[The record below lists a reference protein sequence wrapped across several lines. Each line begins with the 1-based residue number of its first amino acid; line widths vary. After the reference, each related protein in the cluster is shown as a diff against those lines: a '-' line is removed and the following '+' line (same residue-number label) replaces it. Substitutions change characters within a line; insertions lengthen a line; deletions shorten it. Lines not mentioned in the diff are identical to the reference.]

1 LSGRTN
7 LNSPYL
13 GRSYTPSN
21 NRYILGTL
29 VDATSYEEATRKII
43 AWAETGES
51 RYVCAANVHMIMEGF
66 DDPEFKNIINSADL
80 VTPDGMPL
88 VWGLR
93 QLGIK
98 EADQVCGPTL
108 TMYVCE
114 AAANSGIPVALY
126 GGTEESLTDFTA
138 LLYDRFPAMRVICQ
152 ILPPFRPLSTDEDV
166 AYTQQI
172 VASGARIL
180 FVGIGCPK
188 QELWMAQ
195 HQSKIP
201 AVMLGVG
208 AAFDFH
214 SGRVKRAPTFMQ
226 RTGFEWLFR
235 LCMEPRRLWKRYLIH
250 NTRFVFFFGIQLVKA
265 KLRRAI

>member
-1 LSGRTN
+1 
-7 LNSPYL
+7 
-13 GRSYTPSN
+13 
-21 NRYILGTL
+21 
-29 VDATSYEEATRKII
+29 
-43 AWAETGES
+43 
-51 RYVCAANVHMIMEGF
+51 MIMEGF